1 MSKQQVADIVAAM
14 MDERGDT
21 NAWYR
26 IPCPWCGHENPS
38 KRNMS
43 VSQESGYFYCHRCQE
58 KGFYK
63 RSHAKEWY
71 IPPVERVLPVQAV
84 QKPKLP
90 DDFVALSETPKSGM
104 DFSFWNYVVGRNVL
118 PETIVDC
125 GVGYCTHGMYRDC
138 IVVPL
143 WDGPELSGFVAR
155 NIKDR
160 SYRYP
165 KGFRREISMFNKDRL
180 WDDEPIVVVEGV
192 FDALPHYPHTVA
204 VLGKPSREH
213 KNLLASVRKRVYVML
228 DGDARAESWALATL
242 LKVKGIDAIYVPVPS
257 GKDPGDATPEEF
269 IKSIQQ
275 ASEEVCRSM

>member
-1 MSKQQVADIVAAM
+1 MSKSQVAEIVAAW
-14 MDERGDT
+14 MDERGDCGP
-21 NAWYR
+21 WLR
-26 IPCPWCGHENPS
+26 IACPWCGHENPS

-43 VSQESGYFYCHRCQE
+43 VAPESGYYYCHRCQE

-63 RSHAKEWY
+63 TKERDWY
-71 IPPVERVLPVQAV
+71 IPPVDPVARQAMV
-84 QKPKLP
+84 DEGVALP
-90 DDFVALSETPKSGM
+90 DDFVPLPEVPKTAL
-104 DFSFWNYVVGRNVL
+104 DLAFWRYVVGRNVA

-125 GVGYCTHGMYRDC
+125 GIGYCTQGLYRDC
-138 IVVPL
+138 VVVPL
-143 WDGPELSGFVAR
+143 WDGPKLSGFVAR

-213 KNLLASVRKRVYVML
+213 KKLLASVRKRVYVML
-228 DGDARAESWALATL
+228 DGDAKAESWSLATL
-242 LKVKGIDAIYVPVPS
+242 LRVSGVDAIYVPVAP
-257 GKDPGDATPEEF
+257 GTDPGDASHEEF
-269 IKSIQQ
+269 IQSIQQ
-275 ASEEVCRSM
+275 ASSQP